1 MDTFGR
7 ESGYFSRQVKTF
19 SGINDAQL
27 AVADTVPKIPHFDD
41 AAKVLTSN
49 MPPESACV
57 ITGDFKMDNVIFH
70 PTLPKILAI
79 IDWEMSTIG
88 HYGADLANTVSP
100 FFAPKPEKEGGFA
113 GLSHLDFKSL
123 GLPLPEELLQHYF
136 AHRKGVSYPD
146 PYKNYYLGFYWWKTG
161 VIIQGIAARF
171 AAGQASS
178 ARAEEVGKMTPQ
190 LGHLA
195 WSVLK
200 TLSGNDNTSSS
211 SSAKL

>member
-70 PTLPKILAI
+70 ATLPKILAI
-79 IDWEMSTIG
+79 VDWEMSTIW
-88 HYGADLANTVSP
+88 
-100 FFAPKPEKEGGFA
+100 
-113 GLSHLDFKSL
+113 SL
-123 GLPLPEELLQHYF
+123 
-136 AHRKGVSYPD
+136 
-146 PYKNYYLGFYWWKTG
+146 
-161 VIIQGIAARF
+161 
-171 AAGQASS
+171 
-178 ARAEEVGKMTPQ
+178 
-190 LGHLA
+190 
-195 WSVLK
+195 WS
-200 TLSGNDNTSSS
+200 
-211 SSAKL
+211 

>member
-1 MDTFGR
+1 MNLATLV
-7 ESGYFSRQVKTF
+7 VKTF

-27 AVADTVPKIPHFDD
+27 AVANTVPKIPHFDD

-88 HYGADLANTVSP
+88 HYGADLANAYHP
-100 FFAPKPEKEGGFA
+100 FWICWFK
-113 GLSHLDFKSL
+113 LDFKSL

-146 PYKNYYLGFYWWKTG
+146 YYIYSRYCSSFCRWS
-161 VIIQGIAARF
+161 GI
-171 AAGQASS
+171 
-178 ARAEEVGKMTPQ
+178 K
-190 LGHLA
+190 L
-195 WSVLK
+195 LK
-200 TLSGNDNTSSS
+200 
-211 SSAKL
+211 K